1 MAHVSARAD
10 AHPTKIDLRKVS
22 CRSVLSLT
30 LKRNKYGDRQDASPT
45 GCVKIF
51 THCAWNSRA
60 RREVLFNTRRHSSK
74 TNKSVRSNARSAV
87 GPRCA
92 KGNCRL
98 QKAETFGGIMNEHD
112 ESEGIA
118 PPVFWGLTPTLSD
131 VRNISSQLRQCLV
144 LPAALSWADF
154 LPHARETESMPP
166 QRRRLPAGLSQIH
179 ILRGRWDTF
188 TLPAASMPTVP
199 SSPGTSTI
207 SYQYERQ

>member
-1 MAHVSARAD
+1 
-10 AHPTKIDLRKVS
+10 
-22 CRSVLSLT
+22 
-30 LKRNKYGDRQDASPT
+30 
-45 GCVKIF
+45 
-51 THCAWNSRA
+51 
-60 RREVLFNTRRHSSK
+60 
-74 TNKSVRSNARSAV
+74 
-87 GPRCA
+87 
-92 KGNCRL
+92 
-98 QKAETFGGIMNEHD
+98 MNEHD

-199 SSPGTSTI
+199 SSPGLSTRFINMKDNDSSTTDSDLEALGFGAGAMSETSQMSQSKPKRKTI
-207 SYQYERQ
+207 FIKLHPKPYAPRNSAVSIRYLKSSVG